1 MRTIALTGNIAAGK
15 STVAQLLRG
24 WGAVLFD
31 ADEEVRRLQRPG
43 QPVFEAILEQF
54 GPSVRRADG
63 GLDRAA
69 LRERILGNPSER
81 ATLEALVH
89 PAVEASRQAAIAAAR
104 ARGAEVFLADIPLL
118 FEAADPSAYDGVIL
132 VDAPVAERR
141 RRLIEERRLPPDD
154 ADRLIA
160 AQMPVST
167 KRPLATWII
176 DNDADRAT
184 LVARTRA
191 VWEAIT
197 A

>member
-31 ADEEVRRLQRPG
+31 ADEEVRNLQRPG
-43 QPVFEAILEQF
+43 QPVFEAILNHF
-54 GPSVRRADG
+54 GPDIRRADG

-69 LRERILGNPSER
+69 LRDRILSNPGER
-81 ATLEALVH
+81 AALEAIVH
-89 PAVEASRQAAIAAAR
+89 PAVEARRQAAIAAAR
-104 ARGAEVFLADIPLL
+104 ARGVAVFLADIPLL
-118 FEAADPSAYDGVIL
+118 FESADPAAYDGVIL
-132 VDAPVAERR
+132 VDAPAAERR
-141 RRLIEERRLPPDD
+141 RRLIEERRIPAAD

-160 AQMPVST
+160 AQMPSSA

-176 DNDADRAT
+176 DNTADRQA
-184 LVARTRA
+184 LVARSRA

>member
-43 QPVFEAILEQF
+43 QPVFEAILAHF

-89 PAVEASRQAAIAAAR
+89 PAVEASRQAAIAAAQ

-118 FEAADPSAYDGVIL
+118 FEAADPAAYDGVIL

-160 AQMPVST
+160 AQMPAST

>member
-31 ADEEVRRLQRPG
+31 ADEEVRNLQRPG
-43 QPVFEAILEQF
+43 QPVFEAILNHF
-54 GPSVRRADG
+54 GPDIRRADG

-69 LRERILGNPSER
+69 LRDRILGSAEAR
-81 ATLEALVH
+81 AALEAMVH
-89 PAVEASRQAAIAAAR
+89 PAVETRRQAAIAAAR
-104 ARGAEVFLADIPLL
+104 ARGATVFLADIPLL
-118 FEAADPSAYDGVIL
+118 FESADPSVYDGVIL
-132 VDAPVAERR
+132 VDAPISERR
-141 RRLIEERRLPPDD
+141 RRLIEERRLSAAD

-160 AQMPVST
+160 AQMPSSI
-167 KRPLATWII
+167 KRPMATWLI

-184 LVARTRA
+184 LVARTRG

>member
-1 MRTIALTGNIAAGK
+1 MQIIALTGNIAAGK

-31 ADEEVRRLQRPG
+31 ADDAVRALQRPG
-43 QPVFEAILEQF
+43 QPVFEAILAHF

-69 LRERILGNPSER
+69 LRERILSDPEAR
-81 ATLEALVH
+81 VALEALVH
-89 PAVEASRQAAIAAAR
+89 PAVEARRQEAIAAAR
-104 ARGAEVFLADIPLL
+104 SRGATVLVADIPLL
-118 FEAADPSAYDGVIL
+118 FESADPSVYDGIIL
-132 VDAPVAERR
+132 VDAPTEERR
-141 RRLIEERRLPPDD
+141 RRLIEERRLPPAD

-160 AQMPVST
+160 AQMPASA

-176 DNDADRAT
+176 DNDGDRAT
-184 LVARTRA
+184 VVARTRA

>member
-43 QPVFEAILEQF
+43 QPVFEAILEHF

-69 LRERILGNPSER
+69 LRERILGSPSER

-104 ARGAEVFLADIPLL
+104 ARGAAVFLADIPLL

-160 AQMPVST
+160 AQMPAST